1 MKDSQRCYFLFITQN
16 SYQKRGKLYIL
27 LNLTL
32 KMKLWKRS
40 LNSIPIIMKRKII
53 VGFMSKEWSMEKSL
67 ISLSF
72 FDQEFKL
79 ILGGSLNSVK
89 NTFQEEYLLS
99 SFPGKMKLI
108 LLEKNEIRE
117 FYISNLKDCE
127 LDFYTLINEYYDY
140 KTQFLQLQIDQ
151 EYDTEYLI
159 QVWAQI
165 DNVLAAF
172 QIIQIIRLNV
182 RYQLDLE
189 NKIDL
194 TSFQISY
201 ISENQKWYY
210 CLQFYSYNYPF
221 ILSTTQIQDF
231 TQNYQYEIGSEFL
244 TSWHLIQVSYQNK
257 QINYRMRN
265 YLLNKQLLNQF
276 ENVNQFSCSKF
287 TISLGQ
293 TTGESFLSGH
303 LINLKYSTCPSNDSN
318 SFYHCHYS
326 CETCFGPNSNH
337 CWSCDITKNRLLN
350 PQTNTCKCKLW
361 YLDLGEVQ
369 CHGQSEFN
377 LIETEIY
384 LPKDTRY
391 DEIQPT
397 VQCAFG
403 YFRFLD
409 SCIQCPSASQKGSI
423 QCLECLLY
431 PDTWISKGIC
441 YQQSQQLDMD
451 EQNTYRDFTDSAS
464 PQSNFYLLVDEELF
478 TCEDCVFCSKE
489 EYLEEQEL
497 GLAYC
502 ILFPLKHMNQDTY
515 IECIYTDFDYE
526 TNKCQPQKVIER
538 RNYGSQKGTCN
549 EFCGYCNFRLCYYCK
564 DTTLYFSD
572 WQGICRACNIENCK
586 YCFSYSL
593 YDLNQVSARKA
604 PFINLASNLEEDYI
618 IGCSLCH
625 QGYIF
630 DFTINQC
637 IKKSLEYPCLN
648 AFINQDNE
656 LICTSSSLTAQ
667 IIEGALEL
675 IGCQAYFSFC
685 VKCVSDN
692 QKMVQCTKCED
703 GYYLN
708 FKNGICKPCSEI
720 FTHST
725 KCQMLTSSQDSWK
738 YEVMGFYNKFLP
750 DKIPI
755 LLSGQYFIVYYI
767 SEECEE
773 GYINFYDNCKIA
785 NDKNCLNWLID
796 VNGMICKTCKSQSK
810 FYQSSSY
817 FDKKCQM
824 CPYPCIICKERA
836 LEEITL
842 INPYFI
848 VNEQTKG
855 QTYYCIKNYG
865 SQETYIHQK
874 LGLIQPLTQNGA
886 RYVNKI
892 TKIFNQNQFSS
903 SEQVRELEMQ
913 YLIQKNIYTYEAQYS
928 FLPDEQIIN
937 LREQIF
943 SLQNQQFFYDGQN
956 QQYYEKIIQIFN
968 QSQVIIHNL
977 YLINENNILNIT
989 SKYGVEVF
997 INNITLST
1005 ITSQRTLIEITNITN
1020 LTMSY
1025 IYINELINSQQSL
1038 ISIKNFYKQDF
1049 QKTNLLFYNITL
1061 LNCKFIN
1068 SVFILIDNYQSYV
1081 YQFVI
1086 NNLRIVNCSFE
1097 NSSLFTFIQQ
1107 SNFNKIIIKNISISD
1122 SKFINSEFAKIPL
1135 SSQIQIQQLK
1145 LIKSTITQGILIQST
1160 QSTIFQELL
1169 FENVNLLNSTL
1180 LLLKG
1185 YLSETNFDH
1194 LFQKIQIKKISLQG
1208 QSPFKIIYRSDY
1220 KGQIKIQDIM
1230 LEQGDIIQEDSVY
1243 DFNKSICFFDFQ
1255 SQSIQITN
1263 FAGLNNRNIQIFCL
1277 KNFNQIIIKNCII
1290 KQEQQGL
1297 FDHVSN
1303 KSINNKGFL
1312 FIKDFIEIF
1321 LSNIEITNLY
1331 MADSSLIY
1339 IQSKQDVTFNQS
1351 IIVNDFNVSNNVLVK
1366 SQLFTLPSLLYI
1378 QSEYY
1383 CNVQLSRINYEHNLI
1398 QYQIEDSQIIAPSL
1412 LYIFVK
1418 QSKISLISGQFKK
1431 NTIIN
1436 SRNSHIYL
1444 NSETITLQ
1452 SLIVFDINTD
1462 QQNTDLNF
1470 SNIQIYQQGGLG
1482 QLIAKNIL
1490 IFDLI
1495 FQNMMAHQG
1504 ACLLMVLLEKSRV
1517 LIENVV
1523 IQNAISWNNMSINS
1537 FGGSFYIDATN
1548 SELDLLVRNISVTL
1562 SISKDSGGFIYLLP
1576 SQISNKLKILNSNFI
1591 NTFSQEQ
1598 SLVSFLCDFYL
1609 SDNTFEF
1616 QNNTISIEESFYNR
1630 ILQMNFQSPNSS
1642 QSGLI
1647 VVSNSKISI
1656 DSVLITGSYSVSIF
1670 SLSFIHYLR
1679 LTNIQINQ
1687 ATSFGAA
1694 FISISNEQK
1703 YQLAYKTQSSLILR
1717 EIDINNCQNVIQ
1729 QTKGSFLDIRM
1740 VAQITSRIQLYN
1752 LKIIQNNCSNCY
1764 NGLINLQFT
1773 EYTKSINFNQVLF
1786 FKNDCGLQS
1795 CLSATPTGTYQT
1807 TSIKLNQGLFIQNQG
1822 SMNGS
1827 LNLQA
1832 SYLDLQ
1838 NIKFIEN
1845 TASKGGGYY
1854 SQYYQELQTKN
1865 LYFIANKANI
1875 GGAIFLNSTKLQTS
1889 CFSQIYLIDN
1899 KGKFAI
1905 DNLQE
1910 LPLQIM
1916 LSIFQ
1921 TNIETICLGGKYQ
1934 PNLKKFLNEN
1944 FVYLPS
1950 GQKIGQY
1957 QLYSKEQQNYQN
1969 YNIQLKFYFVNNL
1982 EEKVLL
1988 FENETSSCTINQ
2000 VYFIGEQQQNGKYN
2014 DFVVEYDQEDQSFNF
2029 ENLTIIFDP
2038 YSNQDSYLNL
2048 QMTCVIQLKEVIKF
2062 QLNVKTFP
2070 CQVGEYYYESQCLQC
2085 EAKRGYYS
2093 LEPKASY
2100 CLKIDPKMISKNT
2113 INQIELYPR
2122 YWRPSSKSSLISFCI
2137 RKPENCLGGW
2147 ETGDDSCQLGSIG
2160 GLCEECDI
2168 YNIRGFGQ
2176 YYQNSSY
2183 KCQYCQNFIGK
2194 AAISIVITIITLLST
2209 YLTVNSAQLL
2219 FMNFKRLKYTTV
2231 HYKIIFR
2238 QGQDQSAALIKM
2250 IVNYFQILIGIKS
2263 FQVQM
2268 YSNIIDFLNPF
2279 SNPVGSSLYSY
2290 DCFYSQQSNVPV
2302 IYINLMINLLIPIFY
2317 YLLFITIYL
2326 VVILFKKAKLSITIY
2341 FTAILY
2347 LLFYTQPQIINE
2359 LGSLAAK
2366 RKISGIT
2373 YINKNVQYLYSTQT
2387 HKNWMTFCIIPLL
2400 IFEGA
2405 ILPLIILLK
2414 LIKIRKHFNSDRFR
2428 KIWGYIF
2435 NDYQESCY
2443 YWEIFRIF
2451 QRQIIILT
2459 LNFNEEQ
2466 IITKGCIMFIILLF
2480 YFTAVFIQKPYNV
2493 KSLNGF
2499 ELDSICLCEII
2510 IVISCLKYQTQI
2522 NQITT
2527 MDFLLEIIF
2536 IIFFIFLLLKVSI
2549 KLIIIYYHK
2558 YIERFDNIKRFI
2570 QYQFPGLTQKKSI
2583 ISKFLNSK
2591 KNQRNQIQQRFL
2603 QAFTNLKHL
2612 KTHSSKLS
2620 QSNHQIKM
2628 SNIQN
2633 DHTLQLSCQ
2642 FTNNNE
2648 KNENGFVKADDFSQ
2662 CQDIVL

>member
-1 MKDSQRCYFLFITQN
+1 
-16 SYQKRGKLYIL
+16 
-27 LNLTL
+27 
-32 KMKLWKRS
+32 MKLWKKS
-40 LNSIPIIMKRKII
+40 LNSIPMIMKVNGICKKNYI
-53 VGFMSKEWSMEKSL
+53 GFYVKRMVNGKKPYFLEL
-67 ISLSF
+67 F
-72 FDQEFKL
+72 RQRVQVDHRREFKCK
-79 ILGGSLNSVK
+79 IFYYVKSVK
-89 NTFQEEYLLS
+89 NSFQEEYLLS

-108 LLEKNEIRE
+108 FLEQNEKRE

-127 LDFYTLINEYYDY
+127 FNFQALINEYYDY
-140 KTQFLQLQIDQ
+140 KTQLLQLQVDQ
-151 EYDTEYLI
+151 EYDTQYLI
-159 QVWAQI
+159 QVWVQI
-165 DNVLAAF
+165 DDVLSEF
-172 QIIQIIRLNV
+172 QTIQVIRLNLK
-182 RYQLDLE
+182 YQLDEE
-189 NKIDL
+189 NHIDL
-194 TSFQISY
+194 TSFQITY
-201 ISENQKWYY
+201 ISENSKWYY
-210 CLQFYSYNYPF
+210 CLQFYSYIYPF
-221 ILSTTQIQDF
+221 IFSKTQIQDF
-231 TQNYQYEIGSEFL
+231 TKNYQYEIGSEFL
-244 TSWHLIQVSYQNK
+244 TSWHLIQVSYKNK
-257 QINYRMRN
+257 QINYGMRN
-265 YLLNKQLLNQF
+265 YLLNKQLLKQF

-287 TISLGQ
+287 TIVLGQ
-293 TTGESFLSGH
+293 NSGENLLSGQ
-303 LINLKYSTCPSNDSN
+303 IQNLKYSTCPSSDN
-318 SFYHCHYS
+318 SIQFDHCHYS
-326 CETCFGPNSNH
+326 CQTCFGPNSNH
-337 CWSCDITKNRLLN
+337 CWSCDVRKNRIFN
-350 PQTNTCKCKLW
+350 PKVNTCKCKLW
-361 YLDLGEVQ
+361 YLDLDEVQ

-377 LIETEIY
+377 LIETKIY
-384 LPKDTRY
+384 LPEDTRY
-391 DEIQPT
+391 DEIQPI
-397 VQCAFG
+397 VQCAYG
-403 YFRFLD
+403 YFRYLD
-409 SCIQCPSASQKGSI
+409 SCIQCPSASQKGAI
-423 QCLECLLY
+423 QCLDCILY
-431 PDTWISKGIC
+431 PDTWVQNGMC
-441 YQQSQQLDMD
+441 YQQYQQFDMD
-451 EQNTYRDFTDSAS
+451 EQNTYRHIADAAS
-464 PQSNFYLLVDEELF
+464 PQSNFYLLIDEELF

-489 EYLEEQEL
+489 EYLEEQEM
-497 GLAYC
+497 GISYC
-502 ILFPLKHMNQDTY
+502 ILYPLKHMNQDTY
-515 IECIYTDFDYE
+515 IMCIYGNLDYE
-526 TNKCQPQKVIER
+526 TFKCQPQEVIER
-538 RNYGSQKGTCN
+538 QNYGSYKGTCN
-549 EFCGYCNFRLCYYCK
+549 EFCGYCSLRMCYYCK

-572 WQGICRACNIENCK
+572 WQGICRVCNIEHCK
-586 YCFSYSL
+586 YCFSYNQ
-593 YDLNQVSARKA
+593 YDLNQVSARKV
-604 PFINLASNLEEDYI
+604 PYFKLPSNLEEDYI
-618 IGCSLCH
+618 IGCSLCYS
-625 QGYIF
+625 GYIF
-630 DFTINQC
+630 DFTINEC
-637 IKKSLEYPCLN
+637 VKKSLEFPCLN

-656 LICTSSSLTAQ
+656 LICTSSSLTAR
-667 IIEGALEL
+667 ITEEPLET
-675 IGCQAYFSFC
+675 IGCQTYFQFC

-692 QKMVQCTKCED
+692 YKMVQCTKCED

-720 FTHST
+720 IEHSI
-725 KCQMLTSSQDSWK
+725 KCKMLTSSQDSWK
-738 YEVMGFYNKFLP
+738 YDVMSFYNKFLP

-755 LLSGQYFIVYYI
+755 LLSGQYFIVYYLI
-767 SEECEE
+767 DECEE
-773 GYINFYDNCKIA
+773 GYIYFYDECKIA
-785 NDKNCLNWLID
+785 NDKNCLNWHNDI
-796 VNGMICKTCKSQSK
+796 NGVICKTCKSQSK
-810 FYQSSSY
+810 FYQSSS
-817 FDKKCQM
+817 FFNEKCQM
-824 CPYPCIICKERA
+824 CPYPCIICQERT
-836 LEEITL
+836 LEEINL

-848 VNEQTKG
+848 VDEQTKS

-865 SQETYIHQK
+865 NQETYIHQK
-874 LGLIQPLTQNGA
+874 LGMIQPQTQNGA

-892 TKIFNQNQFSS
+892 TKILNQNEFSS
-903 SEQVRELEMQ
+903 SQELKELEMQ
-913 YLIQKNIYTYEAQYS
+913 YLIQRNIYTYQAQYS

-937 LREQIF
+937 LRNYIF
-943 SLQNQQFFYDGQN
+943 SLQNQDLYYDGQN
-956 QQYYEKIIQIFN
+956 ENYHEKIIQIFN
-968 QSQVIIHNL
+968 QSKVTIDNL
-977 YLINENNILNIT
+977 YFFNEKNILNIT

-997 INNITLST
+997 INNITLPS
-1005 ITSQRTLIEITNITN
+1005 ITNYRTLIEITNSTN
-1020 LTMSY
+1020 LSMSY
-1025 IYINELINSQQSL
+1025 IQINEQINYQSSL
-1038 ISIKNFYKQDF
+1038 ISINNFYQQVF
-1049 QKTNLLFYNITL
+1049 QNTNLLFYEITL
-1061 LNCKFIN
+1061 LNCIFIN
-1068 SVFILIDNYQSYV
+1068 SVFILINNHQSYV
-1081 YQFVI
+1081 DKFVI
-1086 NNLRIVNCSFE
+1086 NNLRIINCTFE
-1097 NSSLFTFIQQ
+1097 NSSLFTFTQQ
-1107 SNFNKIIIKNISISD
+1107 SNFNKIIIKNISISN

-1135 SSQIQIQQLK
+1135 GNQIQMYQLE
-1145 LIKSTITQGILIQST
+1145 LINSTITQGILIQST
-1160 QSTIFQELL
+1160 QSTIFQELF
-1169 FENVNLLNSTL
+1169 FENVNLSNSTL

-1194 LFQKIQIKKISLQG
+1194 LFQKIQIKKISFQG

-1220 KGQIKIQDIM
+1220 KGQIKMQDIM
-1230 LEQGDIIQEDSVY
+1230 LEQGSIIQDDRLY
-1243 DFNKSICFFDFQ
+1243 DFNASNCFFDFQ
-1255 SQSIQITN
+1255 SQSISITN
-1263 FAGLNNRNIQIFCL
+1263 FTGLNILNIQIFCL
-1277 KNFNQIIIKNCII
+1277 NNFDQIIIKDCII
-1290 KQEQQGL
+1290 KQKEQGL
-1297 FDHVSN
+1297 FNYDAN
-1303 KSINNKGFL
+1303 KQVNNKGFL
-1312 FIKDFIEIF
+1312 FIKDFIEIY
-1321 LSNIEITNLY
+1321 LSNIQISNLY
-1331 MADSSLIY
+1331 VVDSSLIY

-1351 IIVNDFNVSNNVLVK
+1351 VVVHDFNVTNNVLVK
-1366 SQLFTLPSLLYI
+1366 SQLFTVPSLLYI

-1383 CNVQLSRINYEHNLI
+1383 CNVELSKINYEHNLI
-1398 QYQIEDSQIIAPSL
+1398 KYQIEDSQIIAPSL

-1418 QSKISLISGQFKK
+1418 QSKISLNSGQFKQNK
-1431 NTIIN
+1431 IIN

-1452 SLIVFDINTD
+1452 SLIVSDINID
-1462 QQNTDLNF
+1462 YQNQDLNF
-1470 SNIQIYQQGGLG
+1470 SNIQIYSQGGLG
-1482 QLIAKNIL
+1482 QLIGKNIV
-1490 IFDLI
+1490 IFDVK

-1504 ACLLMVLLEKSRV
+1504 GCLLMVLLEKSRV

-1548 SELDLLVRNISVTL
+1548 SELDLLIRNISVTL

-1598 SLVSFLCDFYL
+1598 SLVSFVCDFFL
-1609 SDNTFEF
+1609 SNNTFEF
-1616 QNNTISIEESFYNR
+1616 KNNTINIEESFYNDF
-1630 ILQMNFQSPNSS
+1630 LGMNFQSPQSS
-1642 QSGLI
+1642 QSSLI
-1647 VVSNSKISI
+1647 AVSNSKINI
-1656 DSVLITGSYSVSIF
+1656 DSVSITGSYSVSIF

-1679 LTNIQINQ
+1679 LTNVKIIQ
-1687 ATSFGAA
+1687 AKSFGAA

-1703 YQLAYKTQSSLILR
+1703 YQLAYKTQNQLFLS
-1717 EIDINNCQNVIQ
+1717 EIDINNCQNVNQ
-1729 QTKGSFLDIRM
+1729 QTKGSFLDILLN
-1740 VAQITSRIQLYN
+1740 AQITSKIQFHN
-1752 LKIIQNNCSNCY
+1752 LQIIQNNCSNCQ

-1773 EYTKSINFNQVLF
+1773 EYTKSINFNQLLF
-1786 FKNDCGLQS
+1786 FKNDCGFQS
-1795 CLSATPTGTYQT
+1795 CLSATPIGTYQT
-1807 TSIKLNQGLFIQNQG
+1807 TSIKVDHGLFIQNKG
-1822 SMNGS
+1822 LMNGT

-1832 SYLDLQ
+1832 SNLDLR
-1838 NIKFIEN
+1838 NLKFIQN

-1875 GGAIFLNSTKLQTS
+1875 GGAIFLKSTKLQTS

-1899 KGKFAI
+1899 KGKVAI

-1921 TNIETICLGGKYQ
+1921 TDIENIYVGGKYL

-1944 FVYLPS
+1944 FIYLPS

-1957 QLYSKEQQNYQN
+1957 QIYSQEQQNYQN
-1969 YNIQLKFYFVNNL
+1969 YNIQLRFYFVNNL
-1982 EEKVLL
+1982 EEKILL
-1988 FENETSSCTINQ
+1988 FENETSSCTVNQ
-2000 VYFIGEQQQNGKYN
+2000 QQFIGEQQQNGKYN
-2014 DFVVEYDQEDQSFNF
+2014 DYVVEYDKEDQSFNF

-2038 YSNQDSYLNL
+2038 YSKKDSYLNL
-2048 QMTCVIQLKEVIKF
+2048 QMTCINQLKEVIKF

-2070 CQVGEYYYESQCLQC
+2070 CQVGEYYYESQCLLC

-2100 CLKIDPKMISKNT
+2100 CLKIDPKMIQKNT

-2122 YWRPSSKSSLISFCI
+2122 YWRPSSKSSLISVCN

-2176 YYQNSSY
+2176 YYQNSNF

-2194 AAISIVITIITLLST
+2194 AAISIVITILTLLST

-2263 FQVQM
+2263 FQIQM

-2326 VVILFKKAKLSITIY
+2326 IVILFKKAKLSITIY

-2366 RKISGIT
+2366 RQISGIT
-2373 YINKNVQYLYSTQT
+2373 YINKNVQYLYSTST
-2387 HKNWMTFCIIPLL
+2387 HNNWMTFCIIPLL
-2400 IFEGA
+2400 VFEGG

-2443 YWEIFRIF
+2443 YWEILRIF
-2451 QRQIIILT
+2451 QRLIIILT

-2522 NQITT
+2522 NQITSI
-2527 MDFLLEIIF
+2527 DFLLEIIF
-2536 IIFFIFLLLKVSI
+2536 IIFFMFLLLKVSI
-2549 KLIIIYYHK
+2549 KLTIIYYYK
-2558 YIERFDNIKRFI
+2558 YIERFDNIKRFL

-2603 QAFTNLKHL
+2603 SAFSNLKQL

-2633 DHTLQLSCQ
+2633 EHTLQLSCQ

-2648 KNENGFVKADDFSQ
+2648 KNENAFVKADDFSQ